1 MTQNGTSNS
10 VITRQRPRR
19 HLSLKLLYHYLI
31 SKFAYLILVP
41 LLAVASLHLSNL
53 TSDDL
58 LELRDHLQNN
68 VVSVIISST
77 LLLVLS
83 TIYLMWRPQPVYL
96 LDFSCYKPEDARKV
110 TREIFMQRSE
120 LAGTFTE
127 VQFTYI

>member
-1 MTQNGTSNS
+1 MT
-10 VITRQRPRR
+10 QRPRR

-41 LLAVASLHLSNL
+41 LLAVASLRLSNL
-53 TSDDL
+53 TADDL
-58 LELRDHLQNN
+58 LALRDHLQNN
-68 VVSVIISST
+68 VASVILSST
-77 LLLVLS
+77 LVLVLS
-83 TIYLMWRPQPVYL
+83 TIYLMRRPRPVYL

-127 VQFTYI
+127 VQFTYM